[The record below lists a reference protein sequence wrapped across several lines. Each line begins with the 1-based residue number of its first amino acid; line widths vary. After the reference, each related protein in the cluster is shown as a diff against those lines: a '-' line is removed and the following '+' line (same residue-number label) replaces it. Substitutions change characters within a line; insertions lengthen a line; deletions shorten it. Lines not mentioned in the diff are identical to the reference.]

1 MPSRRLMRGFLVL
14 WLATGVALLYGS
26 VETVR
31 SALAS
36 SAHVNPHLVV
46 LGSVEA
52 VAAALFLIPRWMRFG
67 AIGLLVT
74 ILIAFAVHAALREFR
89 GDLMLYAAAVS
100 FVLIHGPLTREQ
112 LRVTMSSRAA

>member
-1 MPSRRLMRGFLVL
+1 MPPRRLMRSFLFL

-31 SALAS
+31 SAFGS

-52 VAAALFLIPRWMRFG
+52 VAAGLFLIPQWMRFG
-67 AIGLLVT
+67 AIGLLIT
-74 ILIAFAVHAALREFR
+74 ILVALAVHTVLREFR

-112 LRVTMSSRAA
+112 LRVTMSARAA